1 MYNYIPK
8 MSSNNQE
15 YEVSIEAGIGVGK
28 STILAILLKKY
39 GDKFNVIFEPLQEW
53 LEKYSDGQTNILN
66 MFYSDIQRWG
76 YTFQMNAFMTR
87 IQKIKNERVSGKIN
101 LTERSILSDYRIFAK
116 MLFDEGKITAVEW
129 KLYEDWF
136 KWLSYEFNS
145 VPKKIIYL
153 RCDPEVAFQRIHKRN
168 RCEESGITF
177 EYIEKLH
184 KYHDDWL
191 LNEKEIPILV
201 IDVSSDFESDDAKV
215 NEIYT
220 KIMDFI

>member
-1 MYNYIPK
+1 
-8 MSSNNQE
+8 
-15 YEVSIEAGIGVGK
+15 
-28 STILAILLKKY
+28 
-39 GDKFNVIFEPLQEW
+39 
-53 LEKYSDGQTNILN
+53 
-66 MFYSDIQRWG
+66 
-76 YTFQMNAFMTR
+76 MNAFMTR

-116 MLFDEGKITAVEW
+116 MLFDDGKITAVEW

-136 KWLSYEFNS
+136 NWLSYEFNS

-153 RCDPEVAFQRIHKRN
+153 RCDPDVAFQRIHKRN
-168 RCEESGITF
+168 RMEESGITF

-191 LNEKEIPILV
+191 LNEKEIPVLV
-201 IDVSSDFESDDAKV
+201 IDVSSEFESDDAKV
-215 NEIYT
+215 NEIYA

>member
-1 MYNYIPK
+1 

-28 STILAILLKKY
+28 STILAILLKRY
-39 GDKFNVIFEPLQEW
+39 GDKFNIIFEPLQEW
-53 LEKYSDGQTNILN
+53 LENYSDGKTNILN

-101 LTERSILSDYRIFAK
+101 LTERSILSDYRIFAR
-116 MLFDEGKITAVEW
+116 

-168 RCEESGITF
+168 RCEESGIAF

-191 LNEKEIPILV
+191 LNEKEIPVLV
-201 IDVSSDFESDDAKV
+201 IDVSSNFEDDDTKI
-215 NEIYT
+215 NEIYM
-220 KIMDFI
+220 KIIDFI

>member
-28 STILAILLKKY
+28 STILAILLKRY

-87 IQKIKNERVSGKIN
+87 IQKIKNERIEEKIN

-116 MLFDEGKITAVEW
+116 MLFDDGKITAVEW

-136 KWLSYEFNS
+136 NWLSYEFNS
-145 VPKKIIYL
+145 VTKKIIHL
-153 RCDPEVAFQRIHKRN
+153 RCDPAVAFKRIHKRN

-191 LNEKEIPILV
+191 LNEKEIPVLV
-201 IDVSSDFESDDAKV
+201 IDVSSDFEDDDEKID
-215 NEIYT
+215 EIYM